1 VHDLVGFVA
10 VVIPSCAYMLGVQRI
25 WATAGRGRIV
35 SIGKAKTFAAGMG
48 VEFVALCSPL
58 ASWSERNLSDHMVQH
73 VLLLGVV
80 GPLLGLGAPL
90 PTLLWAL
97 PTTMRSAALRKW
109 RRVVA
114 STRGPHW
121 VGWLTATLC
130 VNLVALVGWHLPPL
144 YDAAVRNEVLH
155 GLEHLSYVAT
165 SAAFWWVLAGT
176 GRRAR
181 WGYSVLALFVTS
193 LAGIALG
200 AAMTLASSPWYAAY
214 RHAAH
219 PLRDQQT
226 AGVIMWAFGGII
238 TLVGALA
245 VLVAWLDFDS
255 STLSPGSEGVND
267 GGDDAED
274 ADSFADQNHRL

>member
-1 VHDLVGFVA
+1 
-10 VVIPSCAYMLGVQRI
+10 
-25 WATAGRGRIV
+25 
-35 SIGKAKTFAAGMG
+35 
-48 VEFVALCSPL
+48 
-58 ASWSERNLSDHMVQH
+58 MVQH

-97 PTTMRSAALRKW
+97 PATVRPAVLRQW

-114 STRGPHW
+114 STRGPRW
-121 VGWLTATLC
+121 VGWLIATLC
-130 VNLVALVGWHLPPL
+130 LNLGALIGWHVPVL
-144 YDAAVRNEVLH
+144 YDAAVRIEVLH

-181 WGYSVLALFVTS
+181 WGCSVLALFVTS

-200 AAMTLASSPWYAAY
+200 AAMTLASSPWYSVY
-214 RHAAH
+214 RHTAH
-219 PLRDQQT
+219 PLQDQQT
-226 AGVIMWAFGGII
+226 AGVIMWAFGGIV

-245 VLVAWLDFDS
+245 VLIAWLDFEP
-255 STLSPGSEGVND
+255 STLSSVSERVNNGS
-267 GGDDAED
+267 DDAERTD
-274 ADSFADQNHRL
+274 GLADQHHRL